1 MARAK
6 ECGAHCLET
15 DVRMSKDGRLV
26 IFHDKTLSRTTNI
39 ADCKNFQGLR
49 PWRTEWFTAA
59 ELKELDCGSWFLRD
73 DPFGTVHSGEVKAA
87 EYAAIREQK
96 IPLLTDL
103 LEFAKKN
110 DFPVNLEIKNHGTR
124 AGDTKIVD
132 RVLDTLTTTKTTDL
146 VLLSSF
152 REEYL
157 HRVRALNTTIPLAV
171 LAEKKHPP
179 DLLHHLER
187 FSATAYHPGEK
198 ICSKHLIHDVQQAG
212 FRVNCWTINNMDRAR
227 ELYRS
232 GVGVI
237 TDWPQKVRDL
247 DET

>member
-15 DVRMSKDGRLV
+15 DVGMSKDGKLI
-26 IFHDKTLSRTTNI
+26 IFHDTTLARTTNI
-39 ADCKNFQGLR
+39 AEHENFQDLR

-59 ELKELDCGSWFLRD
+59 ELKGLDCGSWFLRD

-87 EYAAIREQK
+87 EYEAIRKQK

-103 LEFAKKN
+103 LEFAEKN
-110 DFPVNLEIKNHGTR
+110 DFPVNLEIKDLGTP
-124 AGDTKIVD
+124 AGDTEIVD
-132 RVLDTLTTTKTTDL
+132 RVLDTLAKTKTTEL

-171 LAEKKHPP
+171 LAEKQHPP
-179 DLLHHLER
+179 DLLHYLGR
-187 FSATAYHPGEK
+187 FSAAAYHPNEK
-198 ICSKHLIHDVQQAG
+198 ICSKNLIHNLQQAG
-212 FRVNCWTINNMDRAR
+212 YRIDCWTVNNIDRAK

-237 TDWPQKVRDL
+237 TDWPQKVSI
-247 DET
+247 